1 MNNNGADLIN
11 KIKKFEREIIFAIVL
26 GIIFSSL
33 LAFWGDLRDTFEEII
48 SFKISY
54 VFIVLLLTCFN
65 YFLRFIRWR
74 FFLGKVGF
82 KNKIDSRKSGLI
94 FLSGLTLTLTP
105 GKTGEV
111 LKAYFLKRVSN
122 DHLSRTVPIVLTE
135 RLTDGLAS
143 ILLLS
148 LGFYSYPYGWFAII
162 FALFSCVIFIFLIYN
177 DPFWVLC
184 RKILVGLENKKAVFG
199 VINSKLLNFREALL
213 SLLGWK
219 SLLFSTSLSALAWFA
234 EALGFSLIISD
245 IAGIDISMVLVSKT
259 VFIFC
264 FVSILGFVSLFPGGL
279 GIAEG
284 GFTGMLILLLNLQK
298 SQAVASTIL
307 LRLLTLWWGVI
318 LGLVAFFAMFKL
330 LSPENEKKT

>member
-1 MNNNGADLIN
+1 M
-11 KIKKFEREIIFAIVL
+11 

-177 DPFWVLC
+177 DPSSSLPENIGWS
-184 RKILVGLENKKAVFG
+184 ENKKAVLG
-199 VINSKLLNFREALL
+199 YKYKLLNFREALYHCWVGKVCHFQL
-213 SLLGWK
+213 H
-219 SLLFSTSLSALAWFA
+219 F
-234 EALGFSLIISD
+234 
-245 IAGIDISMVLVSKT
+245 
-259 VFIFC
+259 
-264 FVSILGFVSLFPGGL
+264 
-279 GIAEG
+279 
-284 GFTGMLILLLNLQK
+284 
-298 SQAVASTIL
+298 
-307 LRLLTLWWGVI
+307 RL
-318 LGLVAFFAMFKL
+318 
-330 LSPENEKKT
+330 

>member
-1 MNNNGADLIN
+1 MNKNGTDLIN

-26 GIIFSSL
+26 GVIFSSL

-48 SFKISY
+48 SFKKSY
-54 VFIVLLLTCFN
+54 VFFVLLLTSFN

-111 LKAYFLKRVSN
+111 LKAYFLKKVSN

-162 FALFSCVIFIFLIYN
+162 FALFSCAIFIFLIYN
-177 DPFWVLC
+177 NSFWILC
-184 RKILVGLENKKAVFG
+184 RKILVGLENKKTVFG
-199 VINSKLLNFREALL
+199 IINNKLLNFRETLL
-213 SLLGWK
+213 SLLSWK
-219 SLLFSTSLSALAWFA
+219 SLLFSTLLAAIAWFA

-245 IAGIDISMVLVSKT
+245 IAGIDMNAVLVSKA

-279 GIAEG
+279 GVAEG
-284 GFTGMLILLLNLQK
+284 SFTGMLILLLNLQK
-298 SQAVASTIL
+298 SKAVASTIL

-318 LGLVAFFAMFKL
+318 LGLIAFFAMFKL
-330 LSPENEKKT
+330 LSPENGKKT